1 MGSWKRDFAS
11 GLIILVPLLVTIIVL
26 AWIYSY
32 LARVPIPVDSGPIRV
47 VLALVIFVLLVF
59 SVGYLM
65 RTAAGAILETALDDL
80 MNRLPGLRVVYNASK
95 MAIETAFSGTQGLRT
110 PVRLEVW
117 DGIYMTAFKTGKRT
131 SGGMELLFMPTAP
144 NITTGFVIEVDPER
158 YEEMNSS
165 VEDAMTRLLSAG
177 FGETNDES
185 LSGVLGDQQSLAS
198 VHGSASNT
206 GESQVGP
213 ETSSGDGEQPS
224 DGGAKQHPSA
234 SNPTTDHPSGTPD
247 TSGENS

>member
-1 MGSWKRDFAS
+1 
-11 GLIILVPLLVTIIVL
+11 
-26 AWIYSY
+26 
-32 LARVPIPVDSGPIRV
+32 
-47 VLALVIFVLLVF
+47 
-59 SVGYLM
+59 
-65 RTAAGAILETALDDL
+65 
-80 MNRLPGLRVVYNASK
+80 
-95 MAIETAFSGTQGLRT
+95 
-110 PVRLEVW
+110 
-117 DGIYMTAFKTGKRT
+117 
-131 SGGMELLFMPTAP
+131 MELLFMPTAP